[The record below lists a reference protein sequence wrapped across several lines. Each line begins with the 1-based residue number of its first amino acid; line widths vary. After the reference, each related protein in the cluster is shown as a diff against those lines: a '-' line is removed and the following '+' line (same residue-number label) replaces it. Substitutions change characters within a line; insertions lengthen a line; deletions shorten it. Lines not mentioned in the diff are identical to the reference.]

1 MAGIAAEV
9 LRRRIVEA
17 LDGKGMS
24 VEVTT
29 GFHTYPQE
37 RLWMFISCVGGT
49 DLDAVRKGILKA
61 AAPVNAKDLNA
72 WKAMVLADLGR
83 ELAEPE
89 TIVTALVARYGV
101 GKDLVSHYKE
111 NVNSVDAARLTEML
125 SSLAAG
131 STAEIVVE

>member
-1 MAGIAAEV
+1 M
-9 LRRRIVEA
+9 
-17 LDGKGMS
+17 
-24 VEVTT
+24 
-29 GFHTYPQE
+29 
-37 RLWMFISCVGGT
+37 
-49 DLDAVRKGILKA
+49 DAVRKGIRKA
-61 AAPVNAKDLNA
+61 ATPVNAKDLNA

-83 ELAEPE
+83 ELAGPE